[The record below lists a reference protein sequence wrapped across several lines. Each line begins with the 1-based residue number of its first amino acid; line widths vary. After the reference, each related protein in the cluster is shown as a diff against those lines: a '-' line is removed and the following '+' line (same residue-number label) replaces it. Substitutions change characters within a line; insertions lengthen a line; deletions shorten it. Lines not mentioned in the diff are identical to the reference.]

1 MATRD
6 RFQTLTSGET
16 PVLIDFYA
24 TWCGPCKSLAPILS
38 QVAKRLEGLVRVVKI
53 DVDKNQELA
62 QSLGIQGVPTLALYK
77 AGSVLWRQSG
87 VLSAEQIQTQVQ
99 FHLGAGNAGA

>member
-1 MATRD
+1 MATRE
-6 RFQTLTSGET
+6 RFQTLTSGEI
-16 PVLIDFYA
+16 PVLVDFYA

-62 QSLGIQGVPTLALYK
+62 QSLGIQGVPTLALFK
-77 AGSVLWRQSG
+77 DGRLLWRQSG
-87 VLSAEQIQTQVQ
+87 VLSAEQIQTQIQV
-99 FHLGAGNAGA
+99 HLGAGNAGV